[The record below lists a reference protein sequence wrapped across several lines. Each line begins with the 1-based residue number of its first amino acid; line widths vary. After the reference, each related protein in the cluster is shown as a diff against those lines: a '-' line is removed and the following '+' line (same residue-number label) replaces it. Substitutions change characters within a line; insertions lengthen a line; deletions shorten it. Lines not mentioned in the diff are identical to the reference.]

1 MTTNLLSVIE
11 QLVGALEA
19 LHYDI
24 GTINQQHGLSEAAL
38 AAGKQALEQT
48 QGEAWKHSCNV
59 LCVDRLELW
68 IDHCPHCGK
77 PAPSHPQASE
87 PAPSTAGEVDYA
99 WKVKSEPNQPAQGD
113 RAEAIAVL
121 NGYVNSYRTMGKIGD
136 GRVACSAVAMDIER
150 NILPIVRAALL
161 SAPAL
166 PVGEL
171 TDKQL
176 RSIAEAVGNEM
187 WPDNGDVGWTD
198 DDTKFHRLFFERALA
213 AARTQ
218 PERVPLTDSWIL
230 ERYAQSWV
238 FETAKQWVRMTEAA
252 HGIK

>member
-1 MTTNLLSVIE
+1 
-11 QLVGALEA
+11 
-19 LHYDI
+19 
-24 GTINQQHGLSEAAL
+24 
-38 AAGKQALEQT
+38 
-48 QGEAWKHSCNV
+48 
-59 LCVDRLELW
+59 
-68 IDHCPHCGK
+68 
-77 PAPSHPQASE
+77 
-87 PAPSTAGEVDYA
+87 
-99 WKVKSEPNQPAQGD
+99 
-113 RAEAIAVL
+113 VL

-230 ERYAQSWV
+230 ERCAQSWV

-252 HGIK
+252 HGIGVQSQTKDQTP